1 MQIQKVMQEI
11 PTGITDDQRKYANYV
26 YSVYEDWI
34 IIKSFYLIGL
44 ITHDSRNLPLIYRDI
59 TMVNENPAEHD
70 MLTRIFRMQTELNDY
85 VFKKN
90 DLKDVSGNS
99 LTMETI
105 YADVNRGALKVND
118 LPNTW
123 LSNYSRAMREEI
135 TELDEELLWKWWSK
149 DEIDIQNI
157 RVELIDILHFLV
169 SAMICSGLTPEKVY
183 DIYRQKHAVNLN
195 RQDSGYSKETKT
207 EEDNKNIN

>member
-1 MQIQKVMQEI
+1 
-11 PTGITDDQRKYANYV
+11 
-26 YSVYEDWI
+26 
-34 IIKSFYLIGL
+34 
-44 ITHDSRNLPLIYRDI
+44 
-59 TMVNENPAEHD
+59 MVNENPAEHD
-70 MLTRIFRMQTELNDY
+70 MLARIFRMQTELNDY
-85 VFKKN
+85 VFQKN
-90 DLKDVSGNS
+90 NLKDISGNS

-105 YADVNRGALKVND
+105 YADVNRSALKVND

-195 RQDSGYSKETKT
+195 RQDSGYSKDTKT